1 MIDTFITTFK
11 LRNAYRV
18 NTIIYGLRNLPGF
31 KRVLKTSLYGNKGIK
46 IFVDILSILGE
57 VASIFLGK
65 AFYLGLMILLP
76 LTFIKSATP
85 ESFAHV
91 FLFLTLAGGLM
102 NTGLFNPSKDKYYAI
117 FLMRMDS
124 REYTL
129 VSYLY
134 FMVKLLVGFLPF
146 TLLFSVIAD
155 VSLLV
160 GLAMPFLVVAI
171 KGIVAALDLLAFK
184 RTQVVK
190 NENLPT
196 PILWGVMTILT
207 AIAYVPVALG
217 FSLSFVI
224 FLSFTALAIILSIP
238 AFRYIYL
245 FDEFRRIYKG
255 LLVVDNFV
263 STDKASIAK
272 VSKASYEKKLSY
284 EATSDK
290 EGYKYFNELFMKRY
304 QKILL
309 KSAIRTTVIIS
320 ILIIAAIIV
329 IMIFPEAKSD
339 VNGVILSYLPY
350 FLFVMY
356 MINKGKGITHIMFL
370 NCDHSMLS
378 YRFYRQPKAILLLFK
393 ERLKYI
399 IGINLPPAVVI
410 GLGLAV
416 LLWITGGTS
425 NPINYLL
432 LLVSILAMSVF
443 FSVHNIVMYYLL
455 QPYNPQLQM
464 KNIAFTIVD
473 YVTYIICYMAIG
485 QQAPTLIFG
494 TAISAFC
501 IFYVVL
507 ALILAYRLAPKTF
520 RLRN

>member
-1 MIDTFITTFK
+1 
-11 LRNAYRV
+11 
-18 NTIIYGLRNLPGF
+18 
-31 KRVLKTSLYGNKGIK
+31 
-46 IFVDILSILGE
+46 
-57 VASIFLGK
+57 
-65 AFYLGLMILLP
+65 
-76 LTFIKSATP
+76 
-85 ESFAHV
+85 
-91 FLFLTLAGGLM
+91 
-102 NTGLFNPSKDKYYAI
+102 
-117 FLMRMDS
+117 
-124 REYTL
+124 
-129 VSYLY
+129 
-134 FMVKLLVGFLPF
+134 
-146 TLLFSVIAD
+146 
-155 VSLLV
+155 
-160 GLAMPFLVVAI
+160 
-171 KGIVAALDLLAFK
+171 
-184 RTQVVK
+184 
-190 NENLPT
+190 
-196 PILWGVMTILT
+196 
-207 AIAYVPVALG
+207 
-217 FSLSFVI
+217 
-224 FLSFTALAIILSIP
+224 
-238 AFRYIYL
+238 
-245 FDEFRRIYKG
+245 
-255 LLVVDNFV
+255 
-263 STDKASIAK
+263 
-272 VSKASYEKKLSY
+272 
-284 EATSDK
+284 
-290 EGYKYFNELFMKRY
+290 MKRY

-320 ILIIAAIIV
+320 ILIIAAIIG

-399 IGINLPPAVVI
+399 IGINLPSAVVI
-410 GLGLAV
+410 GSGLVV
-416 LLWITGGTS
+416 LLWITGGTD

-473 YVTYIICYMAIG
+473 YITYIICYMAIG

-501 IFYVVL
+501 IFYVIL

-520 RLRN
+520 RIRN